1 MSVMLKELEGGK
13 VLEVNANGTLSKDD
27 YSNLVPAV
35 ERLIHDHG
43 RINILF
49 SMDHFHGWSPGGLWE
64 DMKFDV
70 HHFGDIQRLAL
81 VGDKRWEKWMARFC
95 RPFTSAKIRYF
106 DRQHTDEAR
115 GWVSEN

>member
-1 MSVMLKELEGGK
+1 MSVMLKELEGGR

-27 YSNLVPAV
+27 YRNLAPTV

-64 DMKFDV
+64 DIKFDAR
-70 HHFGDIQRLAL
+70 HFGDIARLAL
-81 VGDKRWEKWMARFC
+81 VGEKKWEKWMARVC
-95 RPFTSAKIRYF
+95 QPFTRARIRFF
-106 DRQHTDEAR
+106 DHQHAQEAR
-115 GWVSEN
+115 EWLAHN